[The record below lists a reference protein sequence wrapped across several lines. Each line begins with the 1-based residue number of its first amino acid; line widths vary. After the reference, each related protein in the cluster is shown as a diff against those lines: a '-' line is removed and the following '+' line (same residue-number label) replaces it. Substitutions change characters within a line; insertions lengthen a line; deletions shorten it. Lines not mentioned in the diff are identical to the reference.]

1 MLFSGLAMASSC
13 ISLPTQI
20 SPSLASCGGLNE
32 NGLYRLMYLKT
43 LSELGGTVWERLGG
57 VALLEAVYHWGG
69 GADLEVSKAHPLHS
83 QVALLG
89 NYGVQ
94 FIFTRLVATRFGE
107 T

>member
-1 MLFSGLAMASSC
+1 MGKIGRRGLA
-13 ISLPTQI
+13 
-20 SPSLASCGGLNE
+20 G
-32 NGLYRLMYLKT
+32 
-43 LSELGGTVWERLGG
+43 GG
-57 VALLEAVYHWGG
+57 VSLGW